1 MKNCIPSNVDK
12 RSKLYRDLELY
23 QEYLY
28 RKNLSDNTVRSYLY
42 AVRQYFKQHRK
53 ITAENLHLY
62 RAKLI
67 DHYSPQTVNISIRAL
82 NNYFKFLGID
92 LTSKT
97 IKVTRRMQ
105 LDRVISQADYE
116 YLKRRLKEDQIYN
129 YYYAIR
135 FMAATGVRVSELVG
149 VLVADVRLG
158 YKDIHSKGD
167 KVRRIYIPKTL
178 RTELLS
184 WLEEEK
190 RDHGRLF
197 LNNLGDPM
205 STSAVRRQ
213 LKVFSGLYQI
223 DPERMYPHSFRHYF
237 AKTFLEACGDITLLS
252 NLLGHENL
260 ETTRIYLRR
269 SSNEQYQIV
278 NKVVNW

>member
-1 MKNCIPSNVDK
+1 MKSYIPSDVDK
-12 RSKLYRDLELY
+12 RSKLYANLEQY

-28 RKNLSDNTVRSYLY
+28 HKNLADNTIQSYLH

-53 ITAENLHLY
+53 ISAQNLQLY
-62 RAKLI
+62 RAWLI
-67 DHYSPQTVNISIRAL
+67 DKYSPQTVNVCIRAL
-82 NNYFKFLGID
+82 NKYFAYQGLDI
-92 LTSKT
+92 T
-97 IKVTRRMQ
+97 IKSIKVAQRMQ
-105 LDRVISQADYE
+105 LDRVVSKADYE

-129 YYYAIR
+129 YYFAIR
-135 FMAATGVRVSELVG
+135 FMAATGVRVSELVDMT
-149 VLVADVRLG
+149 VSDVKLG

-167 KVRRIYIPKTL
+167 KVRRIYVPKAL
-178 RTELLS
+178 RTDMLD
-184 WLEEEK
+184 WLGEEG

-205 STSAVRRQ
+205 SATAIRRQ
-213 LKVFSGLYQI
+213 LKAFSGLYQI

-237 AKTFLEACGDITLLS
+237 AKMFLESCGDITLLS
-252 NLLGHENL
+252 NLLGHKSL

-269 SSNEQYQIV
+269 SSSEQFAVI

>member
-12 RSKLYRDLELY
+12 RSKLYKDLEQY

-28 RKNLSDNTVRSYLY
+28 RKNLSDSTIRSYLH
-42 AVRQYFKQHRK
+42 AVRQYFKQYRK
-53 ITAENLHLY
+53 ITTDNLQLY
-62 RAKLI
+62 RVKLI
-67 DHYSPQTVNISIRAL
+67 DNYSPQTVNISIRAL
-82 NNYFKFLGID
+82 NNYFKFMGID
-92 LTSKT
+92 IISKT
-97 IKVTRRMQ
+97 IKVAQKMQ
-105 LDRVISQADYE
+105 LDRVVSQADYE

-149 VLVADVRLG
+149 MVVADVKRG

-167 KVRRIYIPKTL
+167 KVRRIYIPKAL
-178 RTELLS
+178 RIDLMN
-184 WLEEEK
+184 WLEEDK
-190 RDHGRLF
+190 RDHGKLF
-197 LNNLGDPM
+197 LNNIGDPM
-205 STSAVRRQ
+205 TDSALRRQ
-213 LKVFSGLYQI
+213 LKIFSGLYQI

-252 NLLGHENL
+252 NLLGHKNL

-269 SSNEQYQIV
+269 SSNEQYTII